1 MVPVIRAF
9 ISVPA
14 GIAEMNIAKFI
25 VYTFLGVLPW
35 SIALT
40 YLGYFLGSQWQEI
53 TKYFTLISII
63 VVILWA

>member
-1 MVPVIRAF
+1 
-9 ISVPA
+9 
-14 GIAEMNIAKFI
+14 MNIAKFI

-53 TKYFTLISII
+53 TKYFTLLSII
-63 VVILWA
+63 VLILLGPG